1 MRKIVID
8 LFIVDPNLIVLYIT
22 IMLWLSQSL

>member
-1 MRKIVID
+1 MRKIVIA